1 MPSSSPMKPQTY
13 KNYEKAKHIS
23 FFAIAMSIFIYISIC
38 YDIFN
43 LSSSTLLSNSN
54 FWFIISNTLILIIA
68 ADYAAFSTSK
78 HRKRD
83 LHDEYYHALRFQASR
98 SSAEYHRSIHME
110 EKTVADEDHHRK
122 KMDETPK
129 KPEIIKRSKSHELK
143 HVTLNDNNNNKVDLQ
158 RSKTGKHEPSVKL
171 HELPAEANEFSTMS
185 DEELNRRVEEF
196 IEKFN
201 RQIKLQANAC

>member
-1 MPSSSPMKPQTY
+1 MPSSSPMKPHTY
-13 KNYEKAKHIS
+13 INYQKAKHIS
-23 FFAIAMSIFIYISIC
+23 FFAIAIAIAMSIFIYISIC

-54 FWFIISNTLILIIA
+54 FWFLISNTLILIIA
-68 ADYAAFSTSK
+68 ADYGAFSTSK
-78 HRKRD
+78 HRKHD
-83 LHDEYYHALRFQASR
+83 LYDEYYYALRCQASR
-98 SSAEYHRSIHME
+98 SSAEHHRSIQME

-122 KMDETPK
+122 KIDKTPE
-129 KPEIIKRSKSHELK
+129 KPEIMHELK
-143 HVTLNDNNNNKVDLQ
+143 HVTFNDDDNNNVDLQ
-158 RSKTGKHEPSVKL
+158 RSKTRKHEQSVKL